1 MVSLST
7 KVGYPGPKHARWLIL
22 VCLLLFQCWIQPLLG
37 QGLGKAEDLYKHTDY
52 EASLALL
59 NLRSDDAA
67 VNFLAGRDYFMT
79 GDFRK
84 ATEYLQKAV
93 DANSGDGEYMDWLG
107 RAYGK
112 RAETSNP
119 LSAPGWASKARQ
131 AFERSVEL
139 NPKDSDA
146 LTDLFDYYVEAP
158 GFLGGG
164 LDKAEKIAA
173 RIAAIDPSQGYYVE
187 AKLAQHRR
195 EFGTAEQRFRQAVAI
210 APQQVGHMITLARFL
225 ANQGRIGESDAVFQQ
240 AARTNPNSP
249 KVWFARADTFIKQKR
264 NYDEAKL
271 LLQRYVKA
279 PVTVDDPPKEDAIR
293 LLKQV
298 GG

>member
-1 MVSLST
+1 MVSEITEQLVRSRRPF
-7 KVGYPGPKHARWLIL
+7 VWLAMFCLFIL
-22 VCLLLFQCWIQPLLG
+22 QSASQPLLA
-37 QGLGKAEDLYKHTDY
+37 QDLGNAEELYKHTEY
-52 EASLALL
+52 EASLGLL
-59 NLRSDDAA
+59 DPRSQDPA
-67 VNFLAGRDYFMT
+67 VNFLIGRDYFMT
-79 GDFRK
+79 GDFKK
-84 ATEYLQKAV
+84 ATEFLQKAV
-93 DANSGDGEYMDWLG
+93 SEKPNDGEYVDWLG

-119 LSAPGWASKARQ
+119 LSAPAWASKARQ

-139 NPKDSDA
+139 SPKDSDA

-210 APQQVGHMITLARFL
+210 APHQVGHMIALARFL
-225 ANQGRIGESDAVFQQ
+225 ANQGRIGESDAVFEQ
-240 AARTNPNSP
+240 AEHSAPNAP
-249 KVWFARADTFIKQKR
+249 TVWFARADTFIKQKR

-271 LLQRYVKA
+271 LLQKYVKA
-279 PVTVDDPPKEDAIR
+279 SITVDDPPKGDALR

>member
-1 MVSLST
+1 MAVEAPTRQADATQTTGQL
-7 KVGYPGPKHARWLIL
+7 LI
-22 VCLLLFQCWIQPLLG
+22 
-37 QGLGKAEDLYKHTDY
+37 KAEELYKHTQY
-52 EASLALL
+52 EASLASLAQQS
-59 NLRSDDAA
+59 NDAA
-67 VNFLAGRDYFMT
+67 TNFLMGRDYFMI
-79 GDFRK
+79 GEFRK
-84 ATEYLQKAV
+84 ASEYLQKAV
-93 DANSGDGEYMDWLG
+93 ASRPENGEYLDWLG
-107 RAYGK
+107 RSYGK

-131 AFERSVEL
+131 AFERAVEL
-139 NPKDSDA
+139 SPKDSDA
-146 LTDLFDYYVEAP
+146 LSDLFDYYVEAP

-164 LDKAEKIAA
+164 LDKAQKVAE

-210 APQQVGHMITLARFL
+210 APQQVGHLIALARFL
-225 ANQGRIGESDAVFQQ
+225 ATQGRISESDAVFLQ
-240 AARTNPNSP
+240 AQTSAPNAP
-249 KVWFARADTFIKQKR
+249 TVWFARADTFIKQKR

-271 LLQRYVKA
+271 LLHKYVNA
-279 PVTVDDPPKEDAIR
+279 SVTVDDPPKEDAIR